1 MTTTHLTLA
10 ADGSLTLPD
19 EFRRQLGLT
28 PGELLV
34 IECDGDSLL
43 VRRRESDEPDE
54 SDAAR

>member
-1 MTTTHLTLA
+1 MTTAHLTLA

-34 IECDGDSLL
+34 VECDGDSLL
-43 VRRRESDEPDE
+43 VRRREPGDPDE
-54 SDAAR
+54 SAR